1 MEDQAQQ
8 RHERARSHVQASK
21 GFYIHAI
28 VSLYWLTSAYLSSTC
43 LPAGT
48 GGSTG
53 PYEAGLLDQQL
64 VP

>member
-1 MEDQAQQ
+1 
-8 RHERARSHVQASK
+8 VQASK

-43 LPAGT
+43 LPAET